1 MLVLAMEFSRSPTHG
16 GEAASF
22 VGTASGRREAPT
34 WQFWREAGPK
44 GTASPGGER
53 RPLGR
58 HSPREPRRE
67 GRMALPRCVLPQNG
81 TEVTRLRRRA
91 FRRYETYERK
101 VQLGSQLASASTGS
115 SLSTVGEDGNS
126 LERR

>member
-1 MLVLAMEFSRSPTHG
+1 MLVLAMEFSRSPTNG

-22 VGTASGRREAPT
+22 VGTASGRREAST
-34 WQFWREAGPK
+34 WQFSGERPAPK
-44 GTASPGGER
+44 G
-53 RPLGR
+53 R
-58 HSPREPRRE
+58 HRRE
-67 GRMALPRCVLPQNG
+67 GNVDHRADIPRESRVRRAKGPPYCVLPQNG